1 MDAAAGMIMRG
12 KYIRLG
18 LLFRRSIHSMHFMH
32 FVRHK
37 IKALQFLRTVWALL
51 FAFSLLPSSSHAQ
64 AQVPG
69 AYLVEMRDLTEQAL
83 AASREAEN
91 AMSVSDVK
99 QLADEVFASIWGVP
113 SGLSDENASG
123 AESAHGWKTRWQV
136 TFSDFDSLFSAR
148 YGSAPPEIS
157 DPTELGIIGRGRY
170 VRRVLEG
177 VMTSDSSEVSVQ
189 THGPHVVHS
198 INNVIG
204 WTKMD
209 DGVTK
214 GERQPR
220 VDLTREWDSP
230 IEFWMSTSDTGWI
243 WEVYAQASNILKTDY
258 DGDLSTA
265 QQHAAD
271 MTVLIERALDGVDA
285 NGNGTVE
292 PTKME
297 GGLRIAVQHAQLG
310 QLIGAAD

>member
-1 MDAAAGMIMRG
+1 MHNIYPYLSAGSFVRTACALLIVAGLSQSPVIAQSEAAG
-12 KYIRLG
+12 
-18 LLFRRSIHSMHFMH
+18 
-32 FVRHK
+32 
-37 IKALQFLRTVWALL
+37 
-51 FAFSLLPSSSHAQ
+51 AF
-64 AQVPG
+64 
-69 AYLVEMRDLTEQAL
+69 LVEMRDLTEQAM

-91 AMSVSDVK
+91 AESLNEVK
-99 QLADEVFASIWGVP
+99 QFADEVFATIWGIS
-113 SGLSDENASG
+113 SGLVGENARG
-123 AESAHGWKTRWQV
+123 AENAHGWKTRWQV
-136 TFSDFDSLFSAR
+136 TYSDFDSLFSAR

-157 DPTELGIIGRGRY
+157 DPTELGIIGRGRHA
-170 VRRVLEG
+170 RRILEDALA
-177 VMTSDSSEVSVQ
+177 SDAPDKSIQ

-243 WEVYAQASNILKTDY
+243 WEVYAQASNILKTNY
-258 DGDLSTA
+258 DGDLNA
-265 QQHAAD
+265 ARQHAAD
-271 MTVLIERALDGVDA
+271 MTVLIERALEGVDA

-297 GGLRIAVQHAQLG
+297 GGLRLAVQHAQLG
-310 QLIGAAD
+310 HLVDAAD

>member
-1 MDAAAGMIMRG
+1 M
-12 KYIRLG
+12 
-18 LLFRRSIHSMHFMH
+18 
-32 FVRHK
+32 
-37 IKALQFLRTVWALL
+37 ALL
-51 FAFSLLPSSSHAQ
+51 LVAGLCQSPAVAQ
-64 AQVPG
+64 SEAAG

-83 AASREAEN
+83 AASQEAEN
-91 AMSVSDVK
+91 AASVSVVK
-99 QLADEVFASIWGVP
+99 QFADEVFTSIWGIS
-113 SGLSDENASG
+113 SGLAGEHARGAENAR
-123 AESAHGWKTRWQV
+123 GWKTRWQV

-157 DPTELGIIGRGRY
+157 DPTELGIIGRGRH
-170 VRRVLEG
+170 VRRILEG
-177 VMTSDSSEVSVQ
+177 ALASETPDGSIQ

-204 WTKMD
+204 WMKMD

-243 WEVYAQASNILKTDY
+243 WEVFAQASNILKTDY
-258 DGDLSTA
+258 DGDLNAA

-292 PTKME
+292 PIKME
-297 GGLRIAVQHAQLG
+297 GGLRLAVQHAQLG
-310 QLIGAAD
+310 QLVDAAD